1 MDYLVQLVWIS
12 LCILVS
18 LITECFTIPMAS
30 ATCGACTMIVTE
42 MEIKI
47 TELEEK
53 IREKSYY
60 RLGETKNH
68 GINDEVIQKMVYA
81 DEFRDRNCE
90 REKEDGRGKT
100 IRSFLSLKKSLSRS
114 EIQLSEV
121 LEIVCDKAA
130 EWSAVVHPRTG
141 KGVYARRATLKLK
154 QVPEHLTIYQ
164 FEDACNDFL
173 DSYEDQ
179 LIKFSHSKHEEPVR
193 QFCHETIEV
202 CTAVDVTPMTD
213 EESGKA
219 QILSDEE
226 KEKKVEKALDKL
238 RRDAKG
244 LDDEL

>member
-1 MDYLVQLVWIS
+1 MDYCVQFVWIS
-12 LCILVS
+12 LFILIS
-18 LITECFTIPMAS
+18 LITECFAIPMAS

-47 TELEEK
+47 AELEEK

-60 RLGETKNH
+60 RLSETKNH
-68 GINDEVIQKMVYA
+68 GIND
-81 DEFRDRNCE
+81 
-90 REKEDGRGKT
+90 
-100 IRSFLSLKKSLSRS
+100 KKPLSRS

-121 LEIVCDKAA
+121 LETVCVKAA

-179 LIKFSHSKHEEPVR
+179 LIKFARSKYEEPVR
-193 QFCHETIEV
+193 QFCYETIEV

-226 KEKKVEKALDKL
+226 KEKKVEKALDEL
-238 RRDAKG
+238 RRDANG

>member
-68 GINDEVIQKMVYA
+68 GINDE
-81 DEFRDRNCE
+81 
-90 REKEDGRGKT
+90 
-100 IRSFLSLKKSLSRS
+100 KSLSRS